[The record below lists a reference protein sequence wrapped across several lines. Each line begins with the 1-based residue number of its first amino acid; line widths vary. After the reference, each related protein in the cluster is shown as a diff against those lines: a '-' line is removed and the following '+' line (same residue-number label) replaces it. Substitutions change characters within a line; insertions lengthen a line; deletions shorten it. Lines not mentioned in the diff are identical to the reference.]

1 MSTESDL
8 AARVREALDVDAE
21 EFSARAEADAEVVK
35 EALRDG
41 AFDNHQSIV
50 GFEYEFYA
58 VADGRWSEES
68 RAEDY
73 ALMRVPRRLLEHMGF
88 EKELGLHNAEMR
100 TSPQPLSEH
109 GLQAQESEIRARLA
123 AALDTAAAEGMR
135 LVSDGVW
142 TIPPVGESAREY
154 LTDSVEI
161 DGIRV
166 ATNMSDAARYHAMAN
181 FGAVD
186 VGSDETGDDE
196 DIDEDADDGDDT
208 GEDGGDD
215 APGKPAT
222 TTLEAPG
229 ITLEAD
235 TVMPESLITSI
246 QPHYQVAQAA
256 TLPVHFNYA
265 LRIAGPLLALGVNS
279 PFFPPELYDD
289 DWDAERVLAEGAQ
302 ENRIHVFES
311 VLNSRTDE
319 NKVRFPRDLET
330 AEEAVDRIA
339 SDETLVPMPVEA
351 GSDRFDDDFATFRL
365 KHGTYWRWVRPVFEG
380 ASRSA
385 ANARIEFR
393 PVPGQPTVRDS
404 VAFQAAFAGL
414 MEALPQHE
422 HPVISL
428 SHERAV
434 DNFYAAVAD
443 GIDAELSWIGTDG
456 TLTTET
462 DEIYEEILDYAGA
475 GLESAGCSEAEAE
488 RWLAPLRWRV
498 EEWTTPASWKQDR
511 VRERLDD
518 GAAFADAVEDT
529 QREYVGNQT
538 ETLINGSLA
547 GW

>member
-1 MSTESDL
+1 
-8 AARVREALDVDAE
+8 
-21 EFSARAEADAEVVK
+21 
-35 EALRDG
+35 
-41 AFDNHQSIV
+41 
-50 GFEYEFYA
+50 
-58 VADGRWSEES
+58 
-68 RAEDY
+68 
-73 ALMRVPRRLLEHMGF
+73 
-88 EKELGLHNAEMR
+88 
-100 TSPQPLSEH
+100 
-109 GLQAQESEIRARLA
+109 
-123 AALDTAAAEGMR
+123 
-135 LVSDGVW
+135 
-142 TIPPVGESAREY
+142 
-154 LTDSVEI
+154 
-161 DGIRV
+161 
-166 ATNMSDAARYHAMAN
+166 
-181 FGAVD
+181 
-186 VGSDETGDDE
+186 
-196 DIDEDADDGDDT
+196 
-208 GEDGGDD
+208 
-215 APGKPAT
+215 
-222 TTLEAPG
+222 
-229 ITLEAD
+229 
-235 TVMPESLITSI
+235 MPESLITSI

-256 TLPVHFNYA
+256 TLPIHFNYA

-279 PFFPPELYDD
+279 PFFPPELYDE

-319 NKVRFPRDLET
+319 NKVRFPADLET

-339 SDETLVPMPVEA
+339 SDETLVPMPVE
-351 GSDRFDDDFATFRL
+351 GNSDRFDDDFATFRL

-404 VAFQAAFAGL
+404 VSFQAAFAGL

-422 HPVISL
+422 HPVINL

-443 GIDAELSWIGTDG
+443 GIDADLSWIGTDG

-498 EEWTTPASWKQDR
+498 EEWTTPASWLRHR

-518 GAAFADAVEDT
+518 GATFDKAVEET
-529 QREYVGNQT
+529 HREYVDNQT

-547 GW
+547 DW